1 MEKKEPKRMCVAC
14 REMKDKRELLR
25 VVKNAPGEIG
35 IDFSFK
41 AAGRGAYVCKNAGC
55 VKRMKKYRLLNK
67 AFSSP
72 VSEEIY
78 AKIESECAAEHEE
91 R

>member
-25 VVKNAPGEIG
+25 VVKNAAGEIG

-41 AAGRGAYVCKNAGC
+41 AAGRGA
-55 VKRMKKYRLLNK
+55 
-67 AFSSP
+67 
-72 VSEEIY
+72 
-78 AKIESECAAEHEE
+78 
-91 R
+91 